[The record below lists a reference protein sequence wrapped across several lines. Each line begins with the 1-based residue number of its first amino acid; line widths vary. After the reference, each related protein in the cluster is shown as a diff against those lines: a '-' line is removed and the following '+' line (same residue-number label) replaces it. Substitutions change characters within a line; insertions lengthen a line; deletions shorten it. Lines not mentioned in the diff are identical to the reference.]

1 MKFREKQSIRA
12 AVFGVQKFFRFLLGV
27 SILLALLGLS
37 SCKGPASSI
46 ILDTD
51 IGSSTDDLFALQLLY
66 HYIETENVKLLGII
80 VDRENVENAHIVDVM
95 NNYYKHENIPI
106 GLIQDGI
113 KDSKVWIDYKNLP
126 NYTNENG
133 KPMFKKSS
141 FDSYPEGYKIYRKLL
156 SSQPDKSV
164 KICSIG
170 FLTCLSQLL
179 QSQADEYSDMTGVE
193 LVRRKVS
200 RIYIMGGVFGNAIE
214 KTEYNFFQAIDYVL
228 NFFSLLPADVEVIL
242 SPGEV
247 GDLIDYKVENVISDI
262 DWTDTHPIKQVYLQC
277 DVNTGQKMWDVLPI
291 IHAVKGDDWFNLS
304 PRGTV
309 EVTPNAETRFTPNP
323 KGNIRYQIPGD
334 DKWAEKIFAEIKKS
348 YGKK

>member
-1 MKFREKQSIRA
+1 MKFRKKQSIRA
-12 AVFGVQKFFRFLLGV
+12 AFFGVQKFFRFLLGV

-113 KDSKVWIDYKNLP
+113 KDPKVWIDYKNLP

-170 FLTCLSQLL
+170 FLTCLWQ
-179 QSQADEYSDMTGVE
+179 
-193 LVRRKVS
+193 R
-200 RIYIMGGVFGNAIE
+200 
-214 KTEYNFFQAIDYVL
+214 
-228 NFFSLLPADVEVIL
+228 
-242 SPGEV
+242 
-247 GDLIDYKVENVISDI
+247 
-262 DWTDTHPIKQVYLQC
+262 H
-277 DVNTGQKMWDVLPI
+277 
-291 IHAVKGDDWFNLS
+291 
-304 PRGTV
+304 
-309 EVTPNAETRFTPNP
+309 
-323 KGNIRYQIPGD
+323 
-334 DKWAEKIFAEIKKS
+334 
-348 YGKK
+348 